1 MWSLNEAGTGK
12 KTCSTD
18 VCTSQCSS
26 TVYQQGEAVLLEARV
41 EALMHPPVTVYVDSC
56 VATLKPDP
64 LSLQGYRFITN
75 QG

>member
-18 VCTSQCSS
+18 VCISQCSS

-41 EALMHPPVTVYVDSC
+41 EALTHPPVTVYVDSC
-56 VATLKPDP
+56 VAALKPDP